1 MYSSCSNLL
10 RYCNCLFHSVSANFA
25 MILIDKDVWDKET
38 SLLFHL
44 SLKDHGQNSRTE
56 IPINLP
62 KIFLLATSI
71 DPNERIELKCA
82 GFFDNVLIKP
92 LRLGVLVASLQEAL
106 GRRKVN
112 RKKPSTLGILLRDK
126 RILVVDDNAVNR
138 RVAEGAL
145 KKYGAIVTCVESGK
159 AALVMLKPPHN
170 FDACFMDL
178 QMPEMDG

>member
-1 MYSSCSNLL
+1 MSEK
-10 RYCNCLFHSVSANFA
+10 FA
-25 MILIDKDVWDKET
+25 MVLIDKDVWDKET
-38 SLLFHL
+38 SRLLHL
-44 SLKDHGQNSRTE
+44 SVKDHGQNSRTE

-62 KIFLLATSI
+62 KIFLLVTSNG
-71 DPNERIELKCA
+71 DNERIELKST
-82 GFFDNVLIKP
+82 GFVDNVLIKP
-92 LRLGVLVASLQEAL
+92 LRLGVLVACLQEAF
-106 GRRKVN
+106 GRRKVDRN
-112 RKKPSTLGILLRDK
+112 KSTTLGSLLREK

-159 AALVMLKPPHN
+159 AALAVLKPPHN